1 MARVLIHLPETA
13 RTGEVVEL
21 RCMIAHPMETGY
33 RVSDEGKPLA
43 RNILRSFKVDYLGRR
58 VFEAEFHPAVAA
70 NPLVSFWLRAERS
83 GPLRF
88 EWTGDQGFSQLE
100 ERQLVVT

>member
-1 MARVLIHLPETA
+1 MARVLIHLPEA
-13 RTGEVVEL
+13 AHAGEVVEL

-33 RVSDEGKPLA
+33 RVNNEGKPLP
-43 RNILRSFKVDYLGRR
+43 RNILRRLSVDYLGQR

-88 EWTGDQGFSQLE
+88 EWSGDQGFVQVE
-100 ERQLVVT
+100 ERQLVLT